1 MLAEKV
7 LRRYVKEDFG
17 LDQTKSLVMKKW
29 GIEDESY
36 FWSLGIFAV
45 FLILLIALTIVYG
58 LLRLLQH
65 VSKKSKSAK
74 WVTDYLD
81 KKLFFNGI
89 CRFMIE
95 SYMTTVHNTLIFL
108 VFSASFT
115 FVL

>member
-1 MLAEKV
+1 MT
-7 LRRYVKEDFG
+7 
-17 LDQTKSLVMKKW
+17 QW

-45 FLILLIALTIVYG
+45 FLILLIALSVVYG
-58 LLRLLQH
+58 LLKLLMR
-65 VSKKSKSAK
+65 VSKKNKAAK

-95 SYMTTVHNTLIFL
+95 SYLTTVHNTLVFL
-108 VFSASFT
+108 AFSASFASSYEQA
-115 FVL
+115 